1 LRPEILIKIDGNRKN
16 RILII
21 MKPDQI
27 YQDLKELAEK
37 LDVTVSE
44 QNLRSTG
51 IKVKSGICKV
61 KGKTT
66 LIMDNRLSFK
76 DKNEILAAC
85 LSKMPHENIFIIP
98 ALRDFLNKYQ

>member
-1 LRPEILIKIDGNRKN
+1 
-16 RILII
+16 

-61 KGKTT
+61 KGKNI
-66 LIMDNRLSFK
+66 LIMDNQLSFK
-76 DKNEILAAC
+76 DKNEILASC
-85 LSKMPHENIFIIP
+85 LSKLPHENIFIVP
-98 ALRDFLNKYQ
+98 ALREFLDSFHP

>member
-1 LRPEILIKIDGNRKN
+1 
-16 RILII
+16 
-21 MKPDQI
+21 MKPYQI
-27 YQDLKELAEK
+27 YQALKELAEK

-61 KGKTT
+61 KGKNI
-66 LIMDNRLSFK
+66 LIMDKKLSFK

-85 LSKMPHENIFIIP
+85 LNKLPHENIFMVP
-98 ALRDFLNKYQ
+98 ALREFLDSFHP

>member
-1 LRPEILIKIDGNRKN
+1 
-16 RILII
+16 
-21 MKPDQI
+21 MKPYQI

-61 KGKTT
+61 KGKNM
-66 LIMDNRLSFK
+66 LFIEKQLSFQ
-76 DKNEILAAC
+76 DKNEILASC
-85 LSKMPHENIFIIP
+85 LSKLPHENIFMVP
-98 ALRDFLNKYQ
+98 ALREFLDSFHP

>member
-1 LRPEILIKIDGNRKN
+1 
-16 RILII
+16 

-51 IKVKSGICKV
+51 IKAKSGICKV
-61 KGKTT
+61 KGKNI
-66 LIMDNRLSFK
+66 LIMDKQLSLR
-76 DKNEILAAC
+76 DKNEILASC
-85 LSKMPHENIFIIP
+85 LSKLPHENIFIVP
-98 ALRDFLNKYQ
+98 ALRDFLNKYK

>member
-1 LRPEILIKIDGNRKN
+1 
-16 RILII
+16 
-21 MKPDQI
+21 MKPDQL

-51 IKVKSGICKV
+51 VKVKSGICKV
-61 KGKTT
+61 KGKSIV
-66 LIMDNRLSFK
+66 IMDNRLSFN
-76 DKNEILAAC
+76 DKNEILAEC
-85 LSKMPHENIFIIP
+85 LSKLPHENIFMVP

>member
-1 LRPEILIKIDGNRKN
+1 
-16 RILII
+16 

-51 IKVKSGICKV
+51 IKVNSGICKV
-61 KGKTT
+61 KGKSI
-66 LIMDNRLSFK
+66 LIMDKQLPVK
-76 DKNEILAAC
+76 EKIEIISAC
-85 LSKMPHENIFIIP
+85 LSKLPHENIFIVP
-98 ALRDFLNKYQ
+98 ALRDFLDKYQ

>member
-1 LRPEILIKIDGNRKN
+1 
-16 RILII
+16 
-21 MKPDQI
+21 MKPYQI

-61 KGKTT
+61 KGKNI
-66 LIMDNRLSFK
+66 LIMDKKLSFK

-85 LSKMPHENIFIIP
+85 LNQLPHENIFIVP
-98 ALRDFLNKYQ
+98 ALRDFLDKYQ

>member
-1 LRPEILIKIDGNRKN
+1 
-16 RILII
+16 
-21 MKPDQI
+21 MKPDQV

-61 KGKTT
+61 KGKNI
-66 LIMDNRLSFK
+66 LIMDNQLSFK
-76 DKNEILAAC
+76 DKNEILASC
-85 LSKMPHENIFIIP
+85 LSKLPHENIFIVP
-98 ALRDFLNKYQ
+98 ALREFLDSFHP

>member
-1 LRPEILIKIDGNRKN
+1 
-16 RILII
+16 
-21 MKPDQI
+21 MKPDQL

-51 IKVKSGICKV
+51 VKVKSGICKV
-61 KGKTT
+61 KGKSII
-66 LIMDNRLSFK
+66 IMDNRLSFN
-76 DKNEILAAC
+76 DKNEILAEC
-85 LSKMPHENIFIIP
+85 LSKLPHENIFMLP

>member
-1 LRPEILIKIDGNRKN
+1 
-16 RILII
+16 
-21 MKPDQI
+21 MKPDQL

-51 IKVKSGICKV
+51 IKAKSGICKV
-61 KGKTT
+61 KGKSI
-66 LIMDNRLSFK
+66 LIVDKRLSFN
-76 DKNEILAAC
+76 DKNEILAEC
-85 LSKMPHENIFIIP
+85 LSKLPHENIFMVP

>member
-1 LRPEILIKIDGNRKN
+1 
-16 RILII
+16 
-21 MKPDQI
+21 MKPYQI

-61 KGKTT
+61 KGKDI
-66 LIMDNRLSFK
+66 LIMDKKLSFK
-76 DKNEILAAC
+76 DKNEILADC
-85 LSKMPHENIFIIP
+85 LNKFPHENIFMVP
-98 ALRDFLNKYQ
+98 ALRDFLNKHSKE